1 MKKLAVVLFFTLSIT
16 NAQIQ
21 DDKKLHFAAGAIASG
36 IGYEYV
42 YSKTQN
48 KEQALAAG
56 ILTSITA
63 GIGKEIYDS
72 LQKKNQF
79 DQHDVAATVLGGVSF
94 SLVIKLDAINFGSEA
109 KRKKKKRKN
118 KKNEK

>member
-1 MKKLAVVLFFTLSIT
+1 MARICMIGAGNLATHLSQALQTAGHEI
-16 NAQIQ
+16 IQ
-21 DDKKLHFAAGAIASG
+21 
-36 IGYEYV
+36 V

-56 ILTSITA
+56 ILTSIAA

-109 KRKKKKRKN
+109 KRKKKKRKKQ
-118 KKNEK
+118 KK

>member
-1 MKKLAVVLFFTLSIT
+1 MNKLAVVLFFTLSIT
-16 NAQIQ
+16 SAQIQ

-48 KEQALAAG
+48 KQQALAAG
-56 ILTSITA
+56 ILTSIAA

-94 SLVIKLDAINFGSEA
+94 SFVIKLDAINFGSEA
-109 KRKKKKRKN
+109 KRKNKKRKN